1 MFSIT
6 CRYITYLKEII
17 EKDPYN
23 NIANQNQLYLIIML
37 IFECGFKIEDIIRCT
52 PASIMEEPIFGR
64 YVISSDLRNLLL
76 SFVAGRKIQP
86 DDAIFNSYTT
96 VDAIKTDLKAIGTK
110 YTEIR
115 DEGMAAY
122 HERISG
128 DYLNPFLL
136 FEEIGKQYGL
146 ARTTAQNII
155 SEWKPQKTKKV
166 KTHDELLLEE
176 AMRFYKKNDKN
187 EIYKIRDKVK
197 DRDVARL
204 IDKIINSM

>member
-6 CRYITYLKEII
+6 CRYITYLKDII
-17 EKDPYN
+17 EKDPHN
-23 NIANQNQLYLIIML
+23 SIKDQNQLYLIIML
-37 IFECGFKIEDIIRCT
+37 IFECGFKVEDLIKCT
-52 PASIMEEPIFGR
+52 PASLLKEPILGR
-64 YVISSDLRNLLL
+64 YSISPDLKNLLL
-76 SFVAGRKIQP
+76 SYVAGRKIQP
-86 DDAIFNSYTT
+86 DDVIFNSYTS
-96 VDAIKTDLKAIGTK
+96 VDAVKADLKAIGTK
-110 YTEIR
+110 YTIIR

-128 DYLNPFLL
+128 NHSNPVSL

-146 ARTTAQNII
+146 ARATAQNII
-155 SEWKPQKTKKV
+155 SEWKPQKTIRV

-187 EIYKIRDKVK
+187 AILGIRDKVN

-204 IDKIINSM
+204 VDKIINSM